1 LVTPDDVLRTARSSA
16 SMNQTWGP
24 SGRFA
29 ANSLGSSVDV
39 HHRGCSALE
48 CATKNFW
55 LQRYGTATAAIFLV
69 GLVCWAANRWIPHA
83 TVQISSAKP
92 VDGLTIFAVF
102 FVAALAIERLLE
114 PLSNALL
121 PRAPLAKEAHDALK
135 QAGHKASEYLD
146 RAAAD
151 TTSSTVSSPE
161 VGSISAANTAIDDAA
176 SAVERLN
183 VRQLQR
189 ATAFWVIAT
198 CLGILVAAAMNLYFM
213 NTVGITAGQRWEEI
227 LATGL
232 IIGAGTK
239 PLHELVKLISS
250 KSAAAGNDSG

>member
-1 LVTPDDVLRTARSSA
+1 
-16 SMNQTWGP
+16 MKQTWGS

-29 ANSLGSSVDV
+29 VNSLGSSVDV

-55 LQRYGTATAAIFLV
+55 LQRYGTAAAAIILV

-83 TVQISSAKP
+83 PVQISSAKP

-121 PRAPLAKEAHDALK
+121 PKAPLAKDAHDALK
-135 QAGHKASEYLD
+135 QAGSKASDYLD
-146 RAAAD
+146 RAAEE
-151 TTSSTVSSPE
+151 TSSTASSPE
-161 VGSISAANTAIDDAA
+161 AGSISAANTAIDAAA

-189 ATAFWVIAT
+189 ATAFWAIAT

-250 KSAAAGNDSG
+250 KSAAAEGDSG